1 MEKLLT
7 LVGDFCTA
15 HPRSKLPAAC
25 ETAMEFAKSLCEKP
39 DTRMLRDYGRQVVS
53 VVDALCA
60 MFCQVRN
67 LGRNLGEFGG
77 SFAVFWHVRRCAK
90 GGWNAPRQYPLPT
103 ATLLT
108 ALPPAMRLH
117 TSPLR
122 NRC

>member
-1 MEKLLT
+1 MSTLQRIYLDPEFRPGPRDHIMMVEKLLA

-60 MFCQVRN
+60 MFCQVRFN
-67 LGRNLGEFGG
+67 FN
-77 SFAVFWHVRRCAK
+77 SI
-90 GGWNAPRQYPLPT
+90 
-103 ATLLT
+103 LT
-108 ALPPAMRLH
+108 QF
-117 TSPLR
+117 
-122 NRC
+122 

>member
-1 MEKLLT
+1 MGIFDGYFGQVEKLLT

-60 MFCQVRN
+60 MFCQVRI
-67 LGRNLGEFGG
+67 LD
-77 SFAVFWHVRRCAK
+77 
-90 GGWNAPRQYPLPT
+90 YPSNMPK
-103 ATLLT
+103 
-108 ALPPAMRLH
+108 M
-117 TSPLR
+117 
-122 NRC
+122 